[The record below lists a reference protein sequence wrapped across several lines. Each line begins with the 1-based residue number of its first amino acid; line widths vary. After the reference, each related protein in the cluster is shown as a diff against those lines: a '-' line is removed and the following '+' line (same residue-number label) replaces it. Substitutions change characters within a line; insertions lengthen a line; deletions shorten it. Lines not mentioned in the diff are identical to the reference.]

1 MFNTKKP
8 EPNNNQKQASNVNTQ
23 RTIVSA
29 EQKTQSKTIISKG
42 CHIKGDVSGN
52 DDMSVFGKIE
62 GTITLKNN
70 SVTIEKSA
78 QINADV
84 FAKIVNVNGNI
95 KGNIEASEKIVITD
109 SGNVTGNMSAPKV
122 ILKDGSYFKGNV
134 SMVDTK
140 INAVPQSAN
149 TNKDVKTRTNKSV

>member
-1 MFNTKKP
+1 MFNTRKP
-8 EPNNNQKQASNVNTQ
+8 EPNNNQKQVSNVNTQ

-140 INAVPQSAN
+140 INTVPQSTN

>member
-8 EPNNNQKQASNVNTQ
+8 EPNNNQEQARSVNTQ
-23 RTIVSA
+23 RTIVST
-29 EQKTQSKTIISKG
+29 EQKTQSKTIISKS

-52 DDMSVFGKIE
+52 DDISVFGKIE

-70 SVTIEKSA
+70 SVTIEKSS

-109 SGNVTGNMSAPKV
+109 SGNVTGDMSAPKV

-140 INAVPQSAN
+140 INTVPQSAN

>member
-1 MFNTKKP
+1 MFNTRKP
-8 EPNNNQKQASNVNTQ
+8 EPNNNQEQASNVNTQ
-23 RTIVSA
+23 RTIVRA

-95 KGNIEASEKIVITD
+95 KGNIESSEKIVITD

-140 INAVPQSAN
+140 INTVPQSAN

>member
-8 EPNNNQKQASNVNTQ
+8 EPNNNQEQASNVNTQ

-140 INAVPQSAN
+140 INTVPQSTS

>member
-1 MFNTKKP
+1 MFNTRKP
-8 EPNNNQKQASNVNTQ
+8 EPNNNQEQARSVNTQ
-23 RTIVSA
+23 RTIVST
-29 EQKTQSKTIISKG
+29 EQKTQSKTIISKD

-95 KGNIEASEKIVITD
+95 KGNIEADGKILITN
-109 SGNVTGNMSAPKV
+109 SGNVTGNMSAPKI

-140 INAVPQSAN
+140 INTAPQSAN

>member
-1 MFNTKKP
+1 MFNTRKP
-8 EPNNNQKQASNVNTQ
+8 EPNNNQEQASNVNTQ

-29 EQKTQSKTIISKG
+29 EQKTQPKTIISKG

-52 DDMSVFGKIE
+52 DDISVFGKIE

-70 SVTIEKSA
+70 SVTIEKSSK
-78 QINADV
+78 INADV

-109 SGNVTGNMSAPKV
+109 SGNVTGDMSAPKV

-140 INAVPQSAN
+140 INTVPQSAN

>member
-1 MFNTKKP
+1 MFNTRKP
-8 EPNNNQKQASNVNTQ
+8 EPNNNQEQASSVNTQ

-29 EQKTQSKTIISKG
+29 EQKTQSKTIISKD
-42 CHIKGDVSGN
+42 CHIKGDVSGS

-70 SVTIEKSA
+70 SVTIEKSS

-95 KGNIEASEKIVITD
+95 KGNIEAGEKIIITD
-109 SGNVTGNMSAPKV
+109 SGNVTGNMSAPKI

>member
-1 MFNTKKP
+1 MFNTRKP
-8 EPNNNQKQASNVNTQ
+8 EPNNNQEQARSVNTQ
-23 RTIVSA
+23 RTIVST
-29 EQKTQSKTIISKG
+29 EQKTQSKTIISKD

-78 QINADV
+78 QINADI

-95 KGNIEASEKIVITD
+95 KGNIEADGKILITD
-109 SGNVTGNMSAPKV
+109 SGNVTGNMSAPKI

-140 INAVPQSAN
+140 INTVPQSAN